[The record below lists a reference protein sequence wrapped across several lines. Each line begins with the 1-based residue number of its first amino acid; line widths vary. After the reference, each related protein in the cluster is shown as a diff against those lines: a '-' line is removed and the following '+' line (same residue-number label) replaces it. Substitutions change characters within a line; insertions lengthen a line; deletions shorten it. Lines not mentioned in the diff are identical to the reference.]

1 MQTTT
6 RGESYRANAVDPENE
21 HRAHWALWVALHD
34 RIAAGHVPTTEE
46 VSAAATPLFDDD
58 HYPSTPYVALHH
70 ETCTGRT
77 RWDVFPDGQVAFA
90 FLDSGKGPLLC
101 RVKSTLAVNGKRTA
115 EIWCAIPLSVWSL
128 DHHERIDRALRA
140 IGCTAETIGKA
151 FDSAKL
157 DQSMRCEWYL
167 TAEFDGE
174 DGARGRGTSSHL
186 PQGFPEQPWPSGVM
200 LRWDGHD
207 LKVLRQWGTCPIGR
221 NYGNVRALAR
231 CFGLIS
237 TNDEVR
243 LERAHVAAEKRRAE
257 MDAAMFA
264 AQAIRDERAKP
275 VPPTSRIVRGSRK
288 ARRNARRR
296 VNA

>member
-1 MQTTT
+1 M
-6 RGESYRANAVDPENE
+6 
-21 HRAHWALWVALHD
+21 
-34 RIAAGHVPTTEE
+34 
-46 VSAAATPLFDDD
+46 
-58 HYPSTPYVALHH
+58 
-70 ETCTGRT
+70 
-77 RWDVFPDGQVAFA
+77 
-90 FLDSGKGPLLC
+90 
-101 RVKSTLAVNGKRTA
+101 
-115 EIWCAIPLSVWSL
+115 
-128 DHHERIDRALRA
+128 
-140 IGCTAETIGKA
+140 
-151 FDSAKL
+151 
-157 DQSMRCEWYL
+157 
-167 TAEFDGE
+167 
-174 DGARGRGTSSHL
+174 
-186 PQGFPEQPWPSGVM
+186 
-200 LRWDGHD
+200 
-207 LKVLRQWGTCPIGR
+207 KVLRQWGTCPIGR